1 MILRTAAAM
10 GVALTAACAV
20 SAPVATAPA
29 PAARAA
35 PAQPGES
42 FTAWRAG
49 FRARALAAGV
59 SAATFD
65 AAFDGVAPNARVL
78 ELDSFQP
85 EFARPIWD
93 YLDSAVSATRVANG
107 RLQAAEK
114 ADALKRIEARYGVD
128 APVFLA
134 IWGVESAFGANYG
147 DIPVIEALATLA
159 YEGRRRAFGEEQLLA
174 ALRILDAGDVTPG
187 RMVGSWAGAMGHT
200 QFIPTSFEAYAV
212 DFTGD
217 GRRDLWSADALD
229 ALAST
234 ANYLSRFGW
243 TLGAPWGVEAA
254 LPGGFDHALADER
267 RRPTA
272 DWRALGV
279 TRIDGAPLEDHGDA
293 ALILPAGARGPAFIV
308 YPNFFV
314 IKRYNNATSY
324 ALAVG
329 HLADRIAGGGP
340 FVSPWPR
347 GERALSRGEKEEMQA
362 RLTQLGFDTRGADGV
377 VGPDT
382 RAAIRAWQGARG
394 LPADGFD
401 SAALLEALR
410 RETGAAS
417 GAPAAAPGTG
427 G

>member
-20 SAPVATAPA
+20 SEPVATAPA

-35 PAQPGES
+35 PQSES
-42 FTAWRAG
+42 FIAWREG
-49 FRARALAAGV
+49 FRARARAAGV
-59 SAATFD
+59 SAATLD

-85 EFARPIWD
+85 EFVRPIWD
-93 YLDSAVSATRVANG
+93 YLDSAVSPTRVANG
-107 RLQAAEK
+107 RLQAADK
-114 ADALKRIEARYGVD
+114 ADALGRIEARFGVD
-128 APVFLA
+128 APVLLA

-147 DIPVIEALATLA
+147 DIPVVEALATLA

-174 ALRILDAGDVTPG
+174 ALRILDAGDVTPQ

-254 LPGGFDHALADER
+254 LPQGFDYAMADER
-267 RRPTA
+267 RRPVA

-279 TRIDGAPLEDHGDA
+279 TGDDGAPLADHGDA
-293 ALILPAGARGPAFIV
+293 ALILPAGAQGPAFIV

-340 FVSPWPR
+340 FLSPWPR
-347 GERALSRGEKEEMQA
+347 GERALSRSEKEEMQV
-362 RLTQLGFDTRGADGV
+362 RLTLLGFDARGADGV

-382 RAAIRAWQGARG
+382 RAAIRAWQRARG

-401 SAALLEALR
+401 SAGLLEALR
-410 RETGAAS
+410 RETGAQAVR
-417 GAPAAAPGTG
+417 TG

>member
-20 SAPVATAPA
+20 SEPVATAPA
-29 PAARAA
+29 PTARAA
-35 PAQPGES
+35 PAAAQPGES
-42 FTAWRAG
+42 FTAWREG

-59 SAATFD
+59 SGATFN

-93 YLDSAVSATRVANG
+93 YLDSAVSETRVANG
-107 RLQAAEK
+107 RLQAAQK
-114 ADALKRIEARYGVD
+114 ADALARIAARYGVE

-134 IWGVESAFGANYG
+134 IWGIESAFGANYG

-174 ALRILDAGDVTPG
+174 ALRILDAGDVTPD

-200 QFIPTSFEAYAV
+200 QFIPTSFIAYAV
-212 DFTGD
+212 DFSGD

-234 ANYLSRFGW
+234 ANYLARFGW
-243 TLGAPWGVEAA
+243 TKGAPWGVEAA
-254 LPGGFDHALADER
+254 LPPGFDYAMADER
-267 RRPTA
+267 RRPVA

-279 TRIDGAPLEDHGDA
+279 SGIDGAPLADHGDA
-293 ALILPAGARGPAFIV
+293 ALILPAGAQGPAFIV

-329 HLADRIAGGGP
+329 HLADRIAGAGP
-340 FVSPWPR
+340 IRAGWPR
-347 GERALSRGEKEEMQA
+347 GERALSRSEKEDMQQ
-362 RLTQLGFDTRGADGV
+362 RLTRLGFDTRGADGV

-382 RAAIRAWQGARG
+382 RAAIRAWQRARG

-401 SAALLEALR
+401 SAGLLEALR
-410 RETGAAS
+410 RETGQ
-417 GAPAAAPGTG
+417 PGTDG
-427 G
+427 

>member
-10 GVALTAACAV
+10 GVALTAACAASQSV
-20 SAPVATAPA
+20 APA
-29 PAARAA
+29 PTPRAVAA
-35 PAQPGES
+35 PEAPGES
-42 FTAWRAG
+42 FAAWREG

-59 SAATFD
+59 SDATFQ
-65 AAFDGVAPNARVL
+65 AAFAGVAPNARVV

-93 YLDSAVSATRVANG
+93 YLDSAVSPTRVANG
-107 RLQAAEK
+107 RLQAADK
-114 ADALKRIEARYGVD
+114 ADALARIEARHAVD
-128 APVFLA
+128 APVLLA
-134 IWGVESAFGANYG
+134 IWGIESAFGANYG
-147 DIPVIEALATLA
+147 DIPVIESLATLA
-159 YEGRRRAFGEEQLLA
+159 YEGRRRAFAEEQLLA
-174 ALRILDAGDVTPG
+174 ALRILDAGDVTPA

-200 QFIPTSFEAYAV
+200 QFIPTSFESYAV

-234 ANYLSRFGW
+234 ANYLAGFGW
-243 TLGAPWGVEAA
+243 TMGAPWGVEAA
-254 LPGGFDHALADER
+254 LPQGFDYALADER
-267 RRPTA
+267 RRPVA

-279 TRIDGAPLEDHGDA
+279 RRIDGAPLADHGDA
-293 ALILPAGARGPAFIV
+293 ALILPGGAQGPAFIV
-308 YPNFFV
+308 YPNFSV

-329 HLADRIAGGGP
+329 HLADRIAGGEP
-340 FVSPWPR
+340 FLTGWPR
-347 GERALSRGEKEEMQA
+347 GERALSRTEKEEMQQK
-362 RLTQLGFDTRGADGV
+362 LTLLGFDTNGADGV

-382 RAAIRAWQGARG
+382 RAAIRGWQAARG

-401 SAALLEALR
+401 SGALLEALR
-410 RETGAAS
+410 RD
-417 GAPAAAPGTG
+417 AAARGVG